1 MSNRETSP
9 EIASMAGR
17 ILASGNPLDNDQ
29 VILAVIEGL
38 ASANTG
44 RAAQAVLKQ
53 MFQPY
58 FENAL
63 SLAGSCLS
71 QAEPDDGENGPRINM
86 TATVDWSKITN
97 AIIGAFEGGSTY
109 WLRKAEYVYQPDAIA
124 GNPLYDD
131 LVRLLDDPFVGLA
144 ESLFWA
150 NGGKMNLI
158 YDDPEGDD
166 AATEQVVGLMEIRQG
181 LRSMAEKSPRHFAD
195 LLSEDDDATTHD
207 VFIQHVLFGEV
218 IYG

>member
-1 MSNRETSP
+1 MSTRETSP

-17 ILASGNPLDNDQ
+17 ILAAGNPLDNDQ

-38 ASANTG
+38 AEANTG
-44 RAAQAVLKQ
+44 KQAQAALKT

-58 FENAL
+58 FDNML
-63 SLAGSCLS
+63 SLAGSCLA
-71 QAEPDDGENGPRINM
+71 QAEPDDDENGLPRIAI

-109 WLRKAEYVYQPDAIA
+109 WLREYDYTYRPEGVE
-124 GNPLYDD
+124 GNPLY
-131 LVRLLDDPFVGLA
+131 A
-144 ESLFWA
+144 EDAFWA
-150 NGGKMNLI
+150 KGGKMNLS
-158 YDDPEGDD
+158 YDDPDD
-166 AATEQVVGLMEIRQG
+166 QEQRATKEVSLIEIKQG
-181 LRSMAEKSPRHFAD
+181 LRTMAEKDPRHFGD
-195 LLSEDDDATTHD
+195 LVSENDDADTHD

>member
-1 MSNRETSP
+1 MSTRETSP

-17 ILASGNPLDNDQ
+17 ILASGNPLNNEQ
-29 VILAVIEGL
+29 VILALVEAI
-38 ASANTG
+38 ADANSGAEVQT
-44 RAAQAVLKQ
+44 ALKTL
-53 MFQPY
+53 FGPY
-58 FENAL
+58 LENAL
-63 SLAGSCLS
+63 ALAGSCLS

-109 WLRKAEYVYQPDAIA
+109 WLCKAEYVYRPDGVT
-124 GNPLYDD
+124 GNPLY
-131 LVRLLDDPFVGLA
+131 A
-144 ESLFWA
+144 EDQFWA
-150 NGGKMNLI
+150 KGGKMNLI

-166 AATEQVVGLMEIRQG
+166 ATTEKVVGLMEIRQG

>member
-1 MSNRETSP
+1 MSTRETSP

-17 ILASGNPLDNDQ
+17 ILAAGNPLDNDQ

-38 ASANTG
+38 AEANTG
-44 RAAQAVLKQ
+44 KQAQAALKT

-58 FENAL
+58 FDNML
-63 SLAGSCLS
+63 SLAGSCLA
-71 QAEPDDGENGPRINM
+71 QAEPDDSEDDAPRIAI

-109 WLRKAEYVYQPDAIA
+109 WLREYDYTYRPEGVE
-124 GNPLYDD
+124 GNPLY
-131 LVRLLDDPFVGLA
+131 A
-144 ESLFWA
+144 EDQFWA
-150 NGGKMNLI
+150 KGGKMNLS
-158 YDDPEGDD
+158 YDDPDD
-166 AATEQVVGLMEIRQG
+166 QENRASKEVSMIEIKQG
-181 LRSMAEKSPRHFAD
+181 LRTMAEKDPRHFGD
-195 LLSEDDDATTHD
+195 LVSENDDADTHD

>member
-1 MSNRETSP
+1 MSTRETSP

-17 ILASGNPLDNDQ
+17 ILAAGNPLDNDQ

-38 ASANTG
+38 AEANTG
-44 RAAQAVLKQ
+44 KQAQAALKT

-58 FENAL
+58 FDNML
-63 SLAGSCLS
+63 SLAGSCLA
-71 QAEPDDGENGPRINM
+71 QAEPDDSEDGAPRIAI

-109 WLRKAEYVYQPDAIA
+109 WLREYDYTYRPEGVE
-124 GNPLYDD
+124 GNPLY
-131 LVRLLDDPFVGLA
+131 A
-144 ESLFWA
+144 EDQFWA
-150 NGGKMNLI
+150 KGGKMNLS
-158 YDDPEGDD
+158 YDDPDD
-166 AATEQVVGLMEIRQG
+166 QENRASKEVSMIEIKQG
-181 LRSMAEKSPRHFAD
+181 LRTMAEKDPRHFGD
-195 LLSEDDDATTHD
+195 LVSENDDADTHD

>member
-1 MSNRETSP
+1 MSTRETSP

-17 ILASGNPLDNDQ
+17 ILAAGNPLDNDQ

-38 ASANTG
+38 ADANTG
-44 RAAQAVLKQ
+44 KQAQAALKT

-58 FENAL
+58 FDNML
-63 SLAGSCLS
+63 SLAGSCLA
-71 QAEPDDGENGPRINM
+71 QAEPDDDENGLPRIAI

-109 WLRKAEYVYQPDAIA
+109 WLREYDYTYRPEGVE
-124 GNPLYDD
+124 GNPLY
-131 LVRLLDDPFVGLA
+131 A
-144 ESLFWA
+144 EDQFWA
-150 NGGKMNLI
+150 KGGKMNLS
-158 YDDPEGDD
+158 YDDPDD
-166 AATEQVVGLMEIRQG
+166 QEQRATKEVGLLEIKAG
-181 LRSMAEKSPRHFAD
+181 LRTMAEKDPRHFGD
-195 LLSEDDDATTHD
+195 LVSENDDADTHD

>member
-1 MSNRETSP
+1 MSHRETSP

-71 QAEPDDGENGPRINM
+71 QAEPDDGENGPRIWV
-86 TATVDWSKITN
+86 TATVDWAKITN

-109 WLRKAEYVYQPDAIA
+109 WLREYDYTYEPDGVT
-124 GNPLYDD
+124 GNPLY
-131 LVRLLDDPFVGLA
+131 A
-144 ESLFWA
+144 EDQFWA
-150 NGGKMNLI
+150 KGGKVSLS
-158 YDDPEGDD
+158 YDDPDD
-166 AATEQVVGLMEIRQG
+166 QERRATKEVGLIEIKQG
-181 LRSMAEKSPRHFAD
+181 LRSMAEKDPAHFGD
-195 LLSEDDDATTHD
+195 LVSENDDASTHD

>member
-1 MSNRETSP
+1 MSHRETSP

-109 WLRKAEYVYQPDAIA
+109 WLRKAEYVYLPDAIA
-124 GNPLYDD
+124 GDPLY
-131 LVRLLDDPFVGLA
+131 A

-166 AATEQVVGLMEIRQG
+166 ATTEKVVGLVEIRQG

>member
-1 MSNRETSP
+1 MSTRETTP

-17 ILASGNPLDNDQ
+17 ILAAGNPLDNDQ

-38 ASANTG
+38 ADANTG
-44 RAAQAVLKQ
+44 KQAQAALKT

-58 FENAL
+58 FDNML
-63 SLAGSCLS
+63 SLAGSCLA
-71 QAEPDDGENGPRINM
+71 QAEPDDDENGLPRIAI

-109 WLRKAEYVYQPDAIA
+109 WLREYDYTYRPEGVE
-124 GNPLYDD
+124 GSPLY
-131 LVRLLDDPFVGLA
+131 A
-144 ESLFWA
+144 EDQFWA
-150 NGGKMNLI
+150 KGGKMNLS
-158 YDDPEGDD
+158 YDDPEDEEQR
-166 AATEQVVGLMEIRQG
+166 ATKEVGLLEIKQG
-181 LRSMAEKSPRHFAD
+181 LRTMAEKDPRHFGD
-195 LLSEDDDATTHD
+195 LVSENDDADTHD

>member
-1 MSNRETSP
+1 MSTRETSP

-17 ILASGNPLDNDQ
+17 ILAAGNPLDNDQ

-38 ASANTG
+38 AEANTG
-44 RAAQAVLKQ
+44 KQAQAALKT

-58 FENAL
+58 FDNML
-63 SLAGSCLS
+63 SLAGSCLA
-71 QAEPDDGENGPRINM
+71 QAEPDDDENGLPRIAI

-109 WLRKAEYVYQPDAIA
+109 WLREYDYTYRPEGVE
-124 GNPLYDD
+124 GNPLY
-131 LVRLLDDPFVGLA
+131 A
-144 ESLFWA
+144 EDQFWA
-150 NGGKMNLI
+150 KGGKMNLS
-158 YDDPEGDD
+158 YDDPEDEEQR
-166 AATEQVVGLMEIRQG
+166 ATKEVGLLEIKAG
-181 LRSMAEKSPRHFAD
+181 LRTMAEKDPRHFGD
-195 LLSEDDDATTHD
+195 LVSENDDADTHD